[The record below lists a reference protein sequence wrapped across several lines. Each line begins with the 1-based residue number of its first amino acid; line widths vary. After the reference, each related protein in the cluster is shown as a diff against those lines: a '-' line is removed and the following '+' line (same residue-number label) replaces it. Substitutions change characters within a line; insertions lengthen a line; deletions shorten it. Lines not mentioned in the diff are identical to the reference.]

1 MSKISKGRNVKKQK
15 TKKGAG
21 GGGRG
26 GGSNIK
32 GGDRTPLSTMNE
44 SSYNVYE
51 FSWKFR
57 VQITL
62 IFYKLAHQVLIF
74 SYE

>member
-44 SSYNVYE
+44 SSYNV
-51 FSWKFR
+51 
-57 VQITL
+57 
-62 IFYKLAHQVLIF
+62 
-74 SYE
+74 